1 MEPKNRNVLIV
12 VIVVLVIAC
21 CCVLAL
27 AAGAAAWFRSD
38 YVDLGDEPF
47 DLGGNYDE
55 RLEESFAVGEAPTL
69 EVTNFAGRVTVR
81 AGEPGT
87 IRVVATKK
95 ASSRS
100 RLGRIEVDM
109 NAIGSGRSGGLVI
122 KTSKS
127 FNNGNA
133 SVDLEITMPA
143 DGRVSVDTGAGEVAV
158 RDMAGRIEIHS
169 GAGEVDVRGARDAVQ
184 VGLGAGQITYE
195 GTPSGDCRF
204 QTGAGEIILRL
215 PRDPDVRIDVGTG
228 LGGVDVDFDVD
239 GRVSPRNV
247 EGVIGDGRQGSV
259 FAHTGV
265 GSVSV
270 RP

>member
-1 MEPKNRNVLIV
+1 MEPKNRNVLII
-12 VIVVLVIAC
+12 VIVVLAIAC

-27 AAGAAAWFRSD
+27 AVGAAVWLRSD
-38 YVDLGDEPF
+38 YVDLGDGSL
-47 DLGGNYDE
+47 DLSGNYDE
-55 RLEESFAVGEAPTL
+55 RLEESFAVGGAPTL
-69 EVTNFAGRVTVR
+69 EITNFAGKITVR

-109 NAIGSGRSGGLVI
+109 NGRSGGLVI
-122 KTSKS
+122 KTRKS

-143 DGRVSVDTGAGEVAV
+143 DGRMSINTGAGEVAV
-158 RDMAGRIEIHS
+158 RDMTGRIEIHS
-169 GAGEVDVRGARDAVQ
+169 GAGEVDVRGAQDAVQ
-184 VGLGAGQITYE
+184 VDLGAGQITYE
-195 GTPSGDCRF
+195 GVPGGDCRF
-204 QTGAGEIILRL
+204 QTGAGEIVLRL
-215 PRDPDVRIDVGTG
+215 PEEPHVRIDVGTG

-239 GRVSPRNV
+239 GRVSPRSV
-247 EGVIGDGRQGSV
+247 KGVIGDGRQGSV